1 MSVMRRLFTPL
12 SEPRTWT
19 VTLYLILTCITGTFW
34 ITALTSLVAV
44 GLGFL
49 FLWVGALVLAVLPVM
64 WRYGARA
71 ERALIG
77 TLVGVHIQ
85 SPYRPLPHGTV
96 FARARAL
103 VSDRAAWK
111 DLAYLLL
118 LFPLGVCWSSLTLAF
133 WGWGLSL
140 LALPLYF
147 GLLPDGRILWLGLDR
162 LMPAVRTLPEA
173 LLAALAGAA
182 LVIAAPHVV
191 RGLAYLHQ
199 LFATAMLGA
208 SQAQQL
214 ASETARLRVS
224 RDRVLEAVA
233 AERRRLER
241 DLHDGAQQRLV
252 SVALGVGLTRQK
264 VHSDP
269 DAADK
274 LLEDVQT
281 EVTQA
286 IAELRDLA
294 RGLNPVMLAEQ
305 GLDAALSALAGRSPV
320 SVDIAVDLRTRPP
333 QRVEEAAYFTVAE
346 ALTNAAKHAD
356 PNRAW
361 VTITRRGAMLD
372 IIVGDD
378 GVGGATQVPGGGLAG
393 LADRVAGQE
402 GTMELTSPHGGPTV
416 ITVEL
421 PCES

>member
-1 MSVMRRLFTPL
+1 MRRLFAPL
-12 SEPRTWT
+12 CEPRTWSVT
-19 VTLYLILTCITGTFW
+19 VYLLLTCITGTVWF
-34 ITALTSLVAV
+34 TALTSLVAV

-49 FLWVGALVLAVLPVM
+49 LLWVGALVLAVLPVM

-71 ERALIG
+71 ERVLLG
-77 TLVGVHIQ
+77 TLLGVHIR

-103 VSDRAAWK
+103 VADRATWK

-118 LFPLGVCWSSLTLAF
+118 LFPLGICWSGLTLAF

-140 LALPLYF
+140 LTLPLYYAV
-147 GLLPDGRILWLGLDR
+147 LPGRRILWLGLDR
-162 LMPAVRTLPEA
+162 VMPAVYTLPAA
-173 LLAALAGAA
+173 LVAALAGAA
-182 LVIAAPHVV
+182 LIIAAPHVV
-191 RGLAYLHQ
+191 RWLAYLHQ

-208 SQAQQL
+208 SPAQQL
-214 ASETARLRVS
+214 TSEAARLRLS

-252 SVALGVGLTRQK
+252 SVALGVGLARQK

-269 DAADK
+269 DAAGE
-274 LLEDVQT
+274 LLDDVGA

-286 IAELRDLA
+286 ITELRDLA

-320 SVDIAVDLRTRPP
+320 PVDIAVDLETRPP
-333 QRVEEAAYFTVAE
+333 RAVEEAAYFTVAE
-346 ALTNAAKHAD
+346 ALTNAAKHAE
-356 PNRAW
+356 PHRAW
-361 VTITRRGAMLD
+361 VTITRCGAMLE
-372 IIVGDD
+372 ITVGDD
-378 GVGGATQVPGGGLAG
+378 GVGGATLVPGGGLAG
-393 LADRVAGQE
+393 LADRAAGQE
-402 GTMELTSPHGGPTV
+402 GTMELTSPQGGPTV